1 MDITKN
7 HPALGGNEIDIV
19 AVNRIERVA
28 TIAEVKI
35 NRTKISIPV
44 LEEKAKKVI
53 SELKRYHIEYKG
65 YSLEDM

>member
-1 MDITKN
+1 M
-7 HPALGGNEIDIV
+7 

-53 SELKRYHIEYKG
+53 SELKRYHIEYKVTILF
-65 YSLEDM
+65 SALTRIATQRIFAP